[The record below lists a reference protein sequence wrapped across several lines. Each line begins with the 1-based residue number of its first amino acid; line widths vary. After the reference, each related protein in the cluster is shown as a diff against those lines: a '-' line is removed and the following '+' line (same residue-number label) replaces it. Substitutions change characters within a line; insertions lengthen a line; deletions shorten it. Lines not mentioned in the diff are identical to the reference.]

1 MQQPSN
7 MVPVVSDAKE
17 FVNHIGDPR
26 RGPEVGTVS
35 AGDGA
40 AKKRFSESSFLG
52 GRETGWSPGRGMDF
66 IYPVALSDT
75 LVAPAHDGTGGTTN
89 FAGNGIEAQA
99 IVQ

>member
-1 MQQPSN
+1 
-7 MVPVVSDAKE
+7 MVPVVSDPE
-17 FVNHIGDPR
+17 EVIDDLGDPS
-26 RGPEVGTVS
+26 RGPEVGAIS

-40 AKKRFSESSFLG
+40 AEEGFPESLFLDG
-52 GRETGWSPGRGMDF
+52 GEPGRTPGRGVDF
-66 IYPVALSDT
+66 IHPVALSLA